1 MRCKGLDGVVVMRTL
16 HVRNGGNAGIYGP
29 TDTRV
34 GLTRQ
39 NQSVV
44 STFGWLD
51 TDSEQRRRML
61 EVVDL
66 FKEEGTVDELGIGS
80 IRDALADSLFPGTSV
95 LHTRLRYV
103 LFIPWLM
110 QRAAEHKASP
120 TEMSAEFR
128 NLEYRL
134 INSLSAGGEFLGVI
148 GNRAGT
154 RLKRMPSSTYWAAL
168 GAWGIRT
175 GHFSLDGY
183 FRRQYD
189 YRQLSNRTARA
200 DDPEARELLPGTGLD
215 PHLPRPP
222 DEWLKAVD
230 FTLTPEE
237 EQYLSDLIAT
247 AAKGSMLSWLI
258 HHQPDNSP
266 DYVWEIDNLKD
277 APEQLR
283 DLVDHARRFHT
294 AIHGAALVYNLLLA
308 RKSGRDDKVSD
319 YEGCLVRWRDE
330 LNASAALDGWS
341 RTEWWATIHRQNPRL
356 RPITMQFVNR
366 WFDLI
371 DCDID
376 LVSNKDVRDLVS
388 MRERQIKGVRAR
400 LVNQSALDRWS
411 GGSGLGRHEFR
422 WSIARQHLEDL
433 YGARAAS

>member
-1 MRCKGLDGVVVMRTL
+1 M
-16 HVRNGGNAGIYGP
+16 
-29 TDTRV
+29 
-34 GLTRQ
+34 
-39 NQSVV
+39 V

-51 TDSEQRRRML
+51 TDSEQRRKML

-66 FKEEGTVDELGIGS
+66 FKEEGTVDELGIGP

-95 LHTRLRYV
+95 LQTRLRYV

-134 INSLSAGGEFLGVI
+134 INSLIGGGEILGVI
-148 GNRAGT
+148 GNTART
-154 RLKRMPSSTYWAAL
+154 KLKRMPSGMYWAAL
-168 GAWGIRT
+168 GAWNIRT
-175 GHFSLDGY
+175 ADFSPDGY

-189 YRQLSNRTARA
+189 YRQLSNRIARA

-222 DEWLKAVD
+222 DEWLKAVN

-247 AAKGSMLSWLI
+247 ATKGSMLSWLI
-258 HHQPDNSP
+258 HHQPGDSP
-266 DYVWEIDNLKD
+266 DYVWEIDNLHD
-277 APEQLR
+277 APEQLQ
-283 DLVDHARRFHT
+283 DLIDHARRFHT

-319 YEGCLVRWRDE
+319 YEGRLVRWRDE

-341 RTEWWATIHRQNPRL
+341 RTEWWATIQRQNPRL
-356 RPITMQFVNR
+356 RPTTMQFVNR
-366 WFDLI
+366 WLDLI
-371 DCDID
+371 DHHID
-376 LVSNKDVRDLVS
+376 LVGNKDVRDLIS
-388 MRERQIKGVRAR
+388 MRERQIKGSRAR
-400 LVNQSALDRWS
+400 LVNQAALDRWS

-433 YGARAAS
+433 YDARAAV